1 MKTVYFGTHDGL
13 VLTEDAVAGEQA
25 LSSGRAFKA
34 ETPDISSWRLSL
46 NLVTKVVTVYGGVEK
61 NDAQAIQQK
70 ADEDTALRA
79 AEKAAETLMNKNAE
93 RDGVRAKELRKQLL
107 ASKS

>member
-34 ETPDISSWRLSL
+34 ETPDVSSWRLSL
-46 NLVTKVVTVYGGVEK
+46 NLVTKEVTVYGGIEK
-61 NDAQAIQQK
+61 TEAQAIQQQRDD
-70 ADEDTALRA
+70 AVALQR
-79 AEKAAETLMNKNAE
+79 TQNAE
-93 RDGVRAKELRKQLL
+93 QQLMMKNNERTDARAKELRKQLL

>member
-70 ADEDTALRA
+70 VGEDVTLRA
-79 AEKAAETLMNKNAE
+79 NEKTAETLMNKSNEKAAF
-93 RDGVRAKELRKQLL
+93 VAKELRKQLL

>member
-34 ETPDISSWRLSL
+34 ETPDVSSWRLNL
-46 NLVTKVVTVYGGVEK
+46 NLVTKEVTVYGGVDKTE
-61 NDAQAIQQK
+61 AQAITQKNDEARALQATLNSAQQ
-70 ADEDTALRA
+70 LS
-79 AEKAAETLMNKNAE
+79 MKNNE
-93 RDGVRAKELRKQLL
+93 RDDARARELRKQLL

>member
-13 VLTEDAVAGEQA
+13 VLTEDAIAGEQA
-25 LSSGRAFKA
+25 LSSGKAFKA
-34 ETPDISSWRLSL
+34 ETPEVSSWRLSL

-61 NDAQAIQQK
+61 TEAQAIQQK

-79 AEKAAETLMNKNAE
+79 AEKAASDLREKEVYKAE
-93 RDGVRAKELRKQLL
+93 ELKKELRKQLL

>member
-79 AEKAAETLMNKNAE
+79 AEKAAQDLANKEIYKAAE
-93 RDGVRAKELRKQLL
+93 REKELRKQLL

>member
-13 VLTEDAVAGEQA
+13 VLTENTVAGEQA
-25 LSSGRAFKA
+25 LSSGKAFKA
-34 ETPDISSWRLSL
+34 ETPDVSSWRLSL

-61 NDAQAIQQK
+61 TEAQAIQQK

-79 AEKAAETLMNKNAE
+79 AEKAALVLREKEIYKTAE
-93 RDGVRAKELRKQLL
+93 REKELRKQLL

>member
-13 VLTEDAVAGEQA
+13 VLTENAIAGEQA
-25 LSSGRAFKA
+25 LYSGKAFKA

-70 ADEDTALRA
+70 ADETTALRT
-79 AEKAAETLMNKNAE
+79 AEKAAENLANKVMYKKAE
-93 RDGVRAKELRKQLL
+93 QEKEARKQLL

>member
-13 VLTEDAVAGEQA
+13 VLTENTVAGEQA

-46 NLVTKVVTVYGGVEK
+46 NLVTKEVTVYGVIEK

-70 ADEDTALRA
+70 ADEDAALRA
-79 AEKAAETLMNKNAE
+79 AEKAAEDLANKEIYKAAE
-93 RDGVRAKELRKQLL
+93 REKERRKQLL

>member
-1 MKTVYFGTHDGL
+1 MKTVYFATHDGL

-34 ETPDISSWRLSL
+34 ETPDVSSWRLSL
-46 NLVTKVVTVYGGVEK
+46 NIVTKEVIVYGGVEK
-61 NDAQAIQQK
+61 TEAQAITQK
-70 ADEDTALRA
+70 NDEARALQS
-79 AEKAAETLMNKNAE
+79 TQNAE
-93 RDGVRAKELRKQLL
+93 QILMMKNNERDNARAKELRKQLL

>member
-25 LSSGRAFKA
+25 LSSGRAFKV
-34 ETPDISSWRLSL
+34 ETPDVSSWRLSL

-61 NDAQAIQQK
+61 TEEQAVQQK
-70 ADEDTALRA
+70 ATEATTLQATQNSAQQLAMKNNERNEARA
-79 AEKAAETLMNKNAE
+79 
-93 RDGVRAKELRKQLL
+93 RELRKQLL

>member
-34 ETPDISSWRLSL
+34 ETPDVSSWRLSL
-46 NLVTKVVTVYGGVEK
+46 NIVTKEVIVYGGVEK
-61 NDAQAIQQK
+61 TEAQAIQQK
-70 ADEDTALRA
+70 NDEAVALQSAQNAASILMIKNNERDTA
-79 AEKAAETLMNKNAE
+79 
-93 RDGVRAKELRKQLL
+93 RAKELRKQLL
-107 ASKS
+107 ASRS

>member
-13 VLTEDAVAGEQA
+13 VLTEYAIAGEQA
-25 LSSGRAFKA
+25 LNSGKAFKA

-79 AEKAAETLMNKNAE
+79 TEKAALVLREKEIYKAAE
-93 RDGVRAKELRKQLL
+93 REKELRKQLL

>member
-25 LSSGRAFKA
+25 LSSGRAFKI

-46 NLVTKVVTVYGGVEK
+46 NLSTKVVTVYGGVEK

-79 AEKAAETLMNKNAE
+79 AEKAAQILMSKNAE
-93 RDGVRAKELRKQLL
+93 RDAVRAKELRKQLL